1 MLSDQIKMQSSLPH
15 SLYRAQQIKDF
26 EGLAAE
32 QMGTTLYGLM
42 KRAGDACY
50 QVFKHHFPEAT
61 KVLVLTGRGNN
72 GGDGYIFA
80 AIAKDAGLNVQ
91 LCQLGDDKALTGDAA
106 QARNAWRIEQ
116 GVIDSIENAD
126 FDQPDVIVDA
136 LLGTGLLGSL
146 RAEYQRL
153 IHKINQTDKA
163 VLSIDVPSGLN
174 SDSGA
179 IAEVSVKADVTV
191 CLVGL
196 KQGLFTARSAEHCGK
211 IYFAGLGIEE
221 AFQALCQT
229 TVCRITYPDVCH
241 YLKPRSRTSHK
252 GFFGKTLIIGGNK
265 GMPGAARLASE
276 AALRCGSGL
285 VKVLTV
291 PENLLTILAGR
302 PELMGESVDL
312 EQFDGQVIK
321 EWASV
326 LTIGPGLGQDQWA
339 QILFDYVLASDLPTV
354 VDADALNLL
363 VAKPHWKDNWVLTP
377 HPGEAAT
384 LLGCSINEVE
394 MDRFSAV
401 RNLQRNFGGVVVLK
415 GAGTLICDG
424 KKVYVKNVGNP
435 GMASGGMGDVL
446 SGIIAGLL
454 AQGLDPLQACTLGVS
469 IHGLAADAAAGPN
482 ERGLLASDL
491 FPYIRELVN
500 PQ

>member
-32 QMGTTLYGLM
+32 QVGTTLYGLM
-42 KRAGDACY
+42 KRAGEACY

-61 KVLVLTGRGNN
+61 SVLVLTGCGNN
-72 GGDGYIFA
+72 GGDGYVFA
-80 AIAKDAGLNVQ
+80 AIAKDAGLHVQ
-91 LCQLGDDKALTGDAA
+91 LCQVGEASELTGDAA
-106 QARNAWRIEQ
+106 EARNAWRIEQ
-116 GVIDSIENAD
+116 GVIDTIDNAD
-126 FDQPDVIVDA
+126 FGKCDVIVDA
-136 LLGTGLLGSL
+136 LLGTGLFGTVRL
-146 RAEYQRL
+146 EYQRL
-153 IHKINQTDKA
+153 IEKINQTKKP
-163 VLSIDVPSGLN
+163 VLSVDIPSGLN
-174 SDSGA
+174 SDTGG
-179 IAEVSVKADVTV
+179 IAEISVKAHATV
-191 CLVGL
+191 CFVGL
-196 KQGLFTARSAEHCGK
+196 KQGLFTGRSAEHCGK
-211 IYFAGLGIEE
+211 IYFAGLGIEKE
-221 AFQALCQT
+221 FKALCQS
-229 TVCRITYPDVCH
+229 TVSRVDYADVSH
-241 YLKPRSRTSHK
+241 YLQPRSRTSHK
-252 GFFGKTLIIGGNK
+252 GFFGKTLVIGGNK

-285 VKVLTV
+285 VKVLTL
-291 PENLLTILAGR
+291 PENVLTILAGR
-302 PELMGESVDL
+302 PELMGEGVDL
-312 EQFDGQVIK
+312 ENFDGSVIK

-326 LTIGPGLGQDQWA
+326 LTIGPGLGRDQWA
-339 QILFDYVLASDLPTV
+339 NTLFDYVLETDLPTV

-363 VAKPHWKDNWVLTP
+363 VDKPNWKDNWILTP

-384 LLGCSINEVE
+384 LLGCSISHIEK
-394 MDRFSAV
+394 DRFSAV

-424 KKVYVKNVGNP
+424 KQVYVKNVGNP

-454 AQGLDPLQACTLGVS
+454 AQGLDTLQASILAVS
-469 IHGLAADAAAGPN
+469 IHGLAADAAAGSD

-500 PQ
+500 P